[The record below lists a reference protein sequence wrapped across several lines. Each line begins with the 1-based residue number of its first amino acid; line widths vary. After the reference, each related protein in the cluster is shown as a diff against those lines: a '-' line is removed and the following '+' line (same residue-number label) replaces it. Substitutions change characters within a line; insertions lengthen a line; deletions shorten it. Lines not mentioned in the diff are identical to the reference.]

1 MKKLLLMSLLAVAMT
16 LIFSCSQRVEISDAL
31 LDGVPDIF
39 PDYSDVT
46 VPRNIAP
53 LNFSYLGSEEC
64 RLVVNGNIQLRGGSN
79 GLFSFPPSLWRKLV
93 REPQVKLQI
102 AVKQDGQ
109 WKAYRPFRIYV
120 SQDEIDPFL
129 SYRLIPPGYGGWKLM
144 GLYQRNLLSY
154 KQTPIYENRLGED
167 NCVNCHTPKD
177 RDPQHVVFHARAIF
191 GGTYVIDDGQIEK
204 LDTKTDSTI
213 SNLVYPFWHPSGKY
227 IAFSVNATKQSFFNH
242 DPNRIEVFDSASDIV
257 VYDVEN
263 HSICWS
269 PLTKSGAEFETFPA
283 FSPDGKYL
291 YFCSARAVEKM
302 PEDYAKAKY
311 NLKRI
316 AFDAATANFGDSL
329 ETVFDA
335 SSIDK
340 SVSFPRVSP
349 DGRHLVFTLHG
360 YGNFSIWH
368 RDADLWCL
376 DLANGG
382 AEPMEALNSDDVE
395 SYHSWSG
402 NSRWLVFS
410 SRRDDGLYTRLYIS
424 HIDREGKAS
433 KPFLLPQKNPRE
445 YYENLLYSYNIP
457 EFMTGAST
465 VSPHKVSQTMRNGRS
480 IQVKVR

>member
-31 LDGVPDIF
+31 LDGVPEIF

-154 KQTPIYENRLGED
+154 RQTPIYENRLGED

-177 RDPQHVVFHARAIF
+177 RDSRQAVFHARAIF
-191 GGTYVIDDGQIEK
+191 GGTYVIDDGRIEK

-257 VYDVEN
+257 VYDVGN

-269 PLTKSGAEFETFPA
+269 PLTKSSTEFETFPA

-316 AFDAATANFGDSL
+316 AS
-329 ETVFDA
+329 
-335 SSIDK
+335 
-340 SVSFPRVSP
+340 
-349 DGRHLVFTLHG
+349 
-360 YGNFSIWH
+360 
-368 RDADLWCL
+368 C
-376 DLANGG
+376 
-382 AEPMEALNSDDVE
+382 
-395 SYHSWSG
+395 
-402 NSRWLVFS
+402 SR
-410 SRRDDGLYTRLYIS
+410 
-424 HIDREGKAS
+424 
-433 KPFLLPQKNPRE
+433 
-445 YYENLLYSYNIP
+445 
-457 EFMTGAST
+457 ST
-465 VSPHKVSQTMRNGRS
+465 VTETSASGTRMPTYGALILRMARPCRWMLSIPTMSKATIPGAGIHVGWSSAAGATTDSTPDSSFRMSTVKGMHRSHFSFRRRIQGNITRICYIPTTFRNS
-480 IQVKVR
+480 

>member
-1 MKKLLLMSLLAVAMT
+1 M
-16 LIFSCSQRVEISDAL
+16 
-31 LDGVPDIF
+31 
-39 PDYSDVT
+39 
-46 VPRNIAP
+46 
-53 LNFSYLGSEEC
+53 
-64 RLVVNGNIQLRGGSN
+64 
-79 GLFSFPPSLWRKLV
+79 
-93 REPQVKLQI
+93 
-102 AVKQDGQ
+102 
-109 WKAYRPFRIYV
+109 
-120 SQDEIDPFL
+120 
-129 SYRLIPPGYGGWKLM
+129 
-144 GLYQRNLLSY
+144 
-154 KQTPIYENRLGED
+154 
-167 NCVNCHTPKD
+167 
-177 RDPQHVVFHARAIF
+177 
-191 GGTYVIDDGQIEK
+191 IDDGRIEK

-257 VYDVEN
+257 VYDVGN

-269 PLTKSGAEFETFPA
+269 PLTKSSTEFETFPA

-316 AFDAATANFGDSL
+316 AFDAATATFADSQ

-335 SSIDK
+335 SSIGK

-368 RDADLWCL
+368 KDADLWCL
-376 DLANGG
+376 DLANGE
-382 AEPMEALNSDDVE
+382 AVPMDALNSDDVE

-410 SRRDDGLYTRLYIS
+410 SRRDDGLYTRLFIS
-424 HIDREGKAS
+424 HVDSEGNAS

-465 VSPHKVSQTMRNGRS
+465 VSPHEVSQTMRNGRS

>member
-1 MKKLLLMSLLAVAMT
+1 MKCIIYMVLFVLMT
-16 LIFSCSQRVEISDAL
+16 LACSPGYKIDQYQDKEVSIN
-31 LDGVPDIF
+31 
-39 PDYSDVT
+39 PDYKDIT
-46 VPRNIAP
+46 VPHNIAP
-53 LNFSYLGSEEC
+53 LNFTVNGSLLSFVKYEVDGDSLIVGEKDNQTDIPLKKWHEFLE
-64 RLVVNGNIQLRGGSN
+64 RAQGKQVNVTVVVNQKGIYVAYKP
-79 GLFSFPPSLWRKLV
+79 FSFHVSADP
-93 REPQVKLQI
+93 I
-102 AVKQDGQ
+102 DGYL
-109 WKAYRPFRIYV
+109 A
-120 SQDEIDPFL
+120 
-129 SYRLIPPGYGGWKLM
+129 YRLIEPGYAIWNQM
-144 GLYQRNLLSY
+144 GIYQRNLTNFEE
-154 KQTPIYENRLGED
+154 TPIIENKVTKG
-167 NCVNCHTPKD
+167 NCVNCHSFCERNPE
-177 RDPQHVVFHARAIF
+177 HYLFHMRSTL
-191 GGTYVIDDGQIEK
+191 GGTVFVNGDSIDFVNTQAKE
-204 LDTKTDSTI
+204 TI
-213 SNLVYPFWHPSGKY
+213 SPLVYPYWHPSGDY
-227 IAFSVNATKQSFFNH
+227 VAFSTNKTSQGFHPTQRV
-242 DPNRIEVFDSASDIV
+242 EVYDLASDVV
-257 VYDVEN
+257 VYQIKEHMIISSSRLASKD
-263 HSICWS
+263 SY
-269 PLTKSGAEFETFPA
+269 ETFPA

-424 HIDREGKAS
+424 HVDSEGKAS
-433 KPFLLPQKNPRE
+433 KPFLLPQKNPRD

-465 VSPHKVSQTMRNGRS
+465 VSPHGRS